1 MKYYL
6 YFTFCEHN
14 IQKEDTMKTKFFNK
28 RIAYGLALALTV
40 TNALSLL
47 TPPLKSDS
55 TVSNSFFSKNSEF
68 HSHGDTWL
76 QNNVVMF
83 LN

>member
-1 MKYYL
+1 MEYYL
-6 YFTFCEHN
+6 YFTFREHD

-47 TPPLKSDS
+47 TPPLKSDNTS
-55 TVSNSFFSKNSEF
+55 SNSFFSKNSEF
-68 HSHGDTWL
+68 SEIADAEEANETI
-76 QNNVVMF
+76 
-83 LN
+83 

>member
-1 MKYYL
+1 MEYYL
-6 YFTFCEHN
+6 YFTFREHD

-47 TPPLKSDS
+47 TPPLKSDNTS
-55 TVSNSFFSKNSEF
+55 SNSFFF
-68 HSHGDTWL
+68 
-76 QNNVVMF
+76 
-83 LN
+83 

>member
-47 TPPLKSDS
+47 TPP
-55 TVSNSFFSKNSEF
+55 
-68 HSHGDTWL
+68 
-76 QNNVVMF
+76 
-83 LN
+83 